1 MAQLDPSPTQGE
13 LEGDF
18 ALSGRLRSRTGLT
31 LLVAGPSVELAPVV
45 QALKSRGL
53 RPALAPVA
61 ESVTEIASQW
71 VPRVTVIWA
80 GADGWRHLLRF
91 LGRREVPVVLIGT
104 EQQLRSCDAN
114 GAIRLVLFAP
124 AAAPEIADAVEML
137 TVPASLSGL
146 PAAIELDRV
155 QVDVLARR
163 ATIEGEIVDLPP
175 KLFDMLVALA
185 LQPGHPISSRELL
198 RRLWPGSPR
207 ATTDDVN
214 WHASQLRKLIG
225 DHDRAVPLI
234 ENRRGFGYVLN
245 DLSTG

>member
-1 MAQLDPSPTQGE
+1 MARLDPFPTQGKSEGE
-13 LEGDF
+13 LS
-18 ALSGRLRSRTGLT
+18 LSGRLRPRTGLT

-61 ESVTEIASQW
+61 ESVTEIASRW
-71 VPRVTVIWA
+71 IPRVTVIWA
-80 GADGWRHLLRF
+80 GANGWRGLLRF
-91 LGRREVPVVLIGT
+91 LDRREVPVVLIGT
-104 EQQLRSCDAN
+104 EQQLRLCDEN
-114 GAIRLVLFAP
+114 SAIQLVLFAP
-124 AAAPEIADAVEML
+124 ATALEIADAVETL
-137 TVPASLSGL
+137 IGPASISGL
-146 PAAIELDRV
+146 PAMIELDRV
-155 QVDVLARR
+155 QIDVPARR
-163 ATIEGEIVDLPP
+163 ATVEGEIVDLPP

-185 LQPGHPISSRELL
+185 LQPGHPINSRELL

-225 DHDRAVPLI
+225 DHNRAVPLI

-245 DLSTG
+245 DLPTG